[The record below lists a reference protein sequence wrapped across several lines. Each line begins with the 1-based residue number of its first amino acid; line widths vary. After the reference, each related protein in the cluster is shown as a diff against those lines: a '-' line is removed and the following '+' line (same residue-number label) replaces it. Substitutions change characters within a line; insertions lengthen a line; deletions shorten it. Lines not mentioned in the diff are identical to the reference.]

1 LAAPFVS
8 STNLHVSTGLTP
20 TSLESRGAS
29 VGVTSDIDNDVR
41 PGPAGSVNGGALA
54 PDIGADEFDG
64 VPLFSGDIQA
74 YAFVDPTNGGSK
86 LAATSFSP
94 QASFYNNGT
103 TTQTNVTV
111 RYRICTDG
119 TCSTELYNNTQTIAS
134 IAPFTTATVT
144 FASTS
149 IPAGTYTIKA
159 KAELAGDQAPANDEI
174 TGSFFAESQL
184 NGAYTVGSGGN
195 YPTLS
200 QAISKLNLL
209 GVSGPVVL
217 NLTDANYGNESFPII
232 INSVPGASSTNTIKI
247 KPASG
252 VTASISGSSATAMVV
267 LNGAKFV
274 TIDGSNNGTS
284 SRDLTITNT
293 FIPPL
298 PHSAVIWLQTTSQT
312 DPATNDTI
320 KNVNVVGS
328 TVTATLGTLAG
339 IGSGGTTIAINSLG
353 TGNNNNTFQ
362 NNNITKCQ
370 YGIYSSGASAANKN
384 TGTVHH
390 W

>member
-1 LAAPFVS
+1 AAPFVS
-8 STNLHVSTGLTP
+8 TTNLHVSTGLNP

-29 VGVTSDIDNDVR
+29 VGLTSDIDNDMR

-64 VPLFSGDIQA
+64 VTLFSGDIQA

-103 TTQTNVTV
+103 ATETNVTV

-119 TCSTELYNNTQTIAS
+119 TCSTELYNNTQTLAS
-134 IAPFTTATVT
+134 IAPFTTTTVT

-149 IPAGTYTIKA
+149 APAGTYTIKA

-184 NGAYTVGSGGN
+184 NGAYTIGSGGN
-195 YPTLS
+195 YPTLT

-217 NLTDANYGNESFPII
+217 NLTDANYGNETFPII

-252 VTASISGSSATAMVV
+252 VTASLSGSSATAMVV
-267 LNGAKFV
+267 FNGAKFV

-293 FIPPL
+293 FIPPASA
-298 PHSAVIWLQTTSQT
+298 SAVIWLQTTSQS
-312 DPATNDTI
+312 DPA
-320 KNVNVVGS
+320 
-328 TVTATLGTLAG
+328 
-339 IGSGGTTIAINSLG
+339 
-353 TGNNNNTFQ
+353 
-362 NNNITKCQ
+362 
-370 YGIYSSGASAANKN
+370 
-384 TGTVHH
+384 
-390 W
+390 